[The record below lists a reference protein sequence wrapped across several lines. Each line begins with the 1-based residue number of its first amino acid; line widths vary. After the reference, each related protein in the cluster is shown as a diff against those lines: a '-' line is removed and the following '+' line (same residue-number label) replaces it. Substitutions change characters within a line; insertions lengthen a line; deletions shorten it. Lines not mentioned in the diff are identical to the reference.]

1 MGAFCDTTLPQTL
14 DIYRQKT
21 ENRQKNIK
29 NELLR
34 GHVCMEEC
42 GKYRAKVGQT
52 SKVHFRVT
60 TF

>member
-1 MGAFCDTTLPQTL
+1 MKKTPQTTRN
-14 DIYRQKT
+14 DPKPS
-21 ENRQKNIK
+21 KNTK

-52 SKVHFRVT
+52 SKVRFRVT